1 MSGQWLD
8 MNLKKKI
15 KEEVLVKETEQWL
28 RGKIQTAQSQ
38 EDRGS
43 FQEGGTDSM
52 EDGKG
57 LYKMWQTSVY

>member
-43 FQEGGTDSM
+43 FQEGGKDSM